1 MASPWSLPLQMGMR
15 DTCVHLRR
23 GEVRT
28 VLDAHRALPDAPI
41 R

>member
-15 DTCVHLRR
+15 DTCVQLLR

-28 VLDAHRALPDAPI
+28 ILDAHRAIPGAPI